1 MNDGTKLTLGAL
13 HYVLIDDWYDNK
25 NALNLYRTSD
35 MMLCINNTTA
45 SLVEPKTRRSAGR
58 FFYLDNNDGTEI

>member
-35 MMLCINNTTA
+35 MMLCINNDTA
-45 SLVEPKTRRSAGR
+45 YLVES
-58 FFYLDNNDGTEI
+58 